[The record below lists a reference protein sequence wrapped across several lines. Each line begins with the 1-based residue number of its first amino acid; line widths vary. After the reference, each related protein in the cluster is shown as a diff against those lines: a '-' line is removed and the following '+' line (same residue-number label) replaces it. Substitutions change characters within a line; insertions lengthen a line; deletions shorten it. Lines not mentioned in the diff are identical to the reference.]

1 MHHTLEN
8 GPSVLFIV
16 LALALVVVRQLRVE
30 AGEAGDAAPAPGL
43 GAEYDEYLNLG
54 ETERQAAPED
64 RERTVIT
71 CPGAG
76 TAEVYW
82 K

>member
-1 MHHTLEN
+1 MQHTLEN

-16 LALALVVVRQLRVE
+16 LALALVVVRQLR
-30 AGEAGDAAPAPGL
+30 GEAGDAAPSPGP

-54 ETERQAAPED
+54 EARQAAPED

>member
-16 LALALVVVRQLRVE
+16 LALALVVVRQLRGE
-30 AGEAGDAAPAPGL
+30 AGEAAPSPGP

-64 RERTVIT
+64 GERTVISY
-71 CPGAG
+71 PGAG
-76 TAEVYW
+76 TAEVY
-82 K
+82 

>member
-16 LALALVVVRQLRVE
+16 LALALVVVRQLRGE
-30 AGEAGDAAPAPGL
+30 AGEAGDAAPSPGL

-54 ETERQAAPED
+54 EARQAVPED
-64 RERTVIT
+64 RERTVISY
-71 CPGAG
+71 PGAG
-76 TAEVYW
+76 TAEVY
-82 K
+82 